1 MYNAFFR
8 RISILIPA
16 ILAVVI
22 IVVAIEQTQAFMNN
36 GSTHAETSEHPSED
50 SSQSDDLYQPI
61 EDTDITSTISDEIDP
76 TTITLDTETSSNKET
91 VASSEEKPTIEETTV
106 PLTTATPIPTSTP
119 VPTVAPTSTP
129 IPTSTPQPTA
139 TPVPTIAATATPR
152 PTATPKP
159 TATPLPTATPIP
171 TSTPVPTV
179 AATATPVPTTPP
191 VATATPVPTAATA
204 VERYKAEVLYYTNQ
218 ARASHGLAALSP
230 AAANLSQAAQVRAN
244 ETIISFSHTRP
255 NGSSA
260 FTVLGEYSVNF
271 SWAAENIA
279 YLSIDYSAADVVQM
293 WMDSPGHRKNILNP
307 NLKSLGVGYAVNGR
321 LVYATQLFIG

>member
-1 MYNAFFR
+1 
-8 RISILIPA
+8 
-16 ILAVVI
+16 
-22 IVVAIEQTQAFMNN
+22 MNN

-76 TTITLDTETSSNKET
+76 TTITLDNETSSNKET

-106 PLTTATPIPTSTP
+106 PLT
-119 VPTVAPTSTP
+119 
-129 IPTSTPQPTA
+129 
-139 TPVPTIAATATPR
+139 
-152 PTATPKP
+152 
-159 TATPLPTATPIP
+159 TATPIP